1 MREPQAEH
9 EVLGQIPSP
18 IKRLWVGLFVILTLF
33 LSFAIYATYEIR
45 WLESFQVNVVQQNR
59 KASLQL
65 LRLQNDAYLL
75 AISIRDMPHDEA
87 RYPIRDWRSEF
98 NRLRDDMDHALT
110 LEGQYAVNTPASND
124 KRVQLRTVLADFWR
138 TADRIFAVARQGRE
152 QEARRMI
159 ETELEP
165 KRAVI
170 TETVS
175 RLLVLNDRAQVDA
188 AEKIAA
194 VYSSVKQEI
203 LILIG
208 VLFLLALGTGL
219 YTLQANRR
227 TFEKLQHLAEKLQV
241 QSEQLRKL
249 SWKLID
255 VQENTLRHVARDL
268 HDEFGQI
275 LTAVGAMLSRASQ
288 RGLERDSLFVQ
299 DVEKVKKIVEDAL
312 QKVRDTSQMFRPAI
326 LDDFG
331 MEQTLEWFTSQFSRQ
346 TGIQVHFDHD
356 AEDYGVPAESAIHV
370 YRITQAALS
379 NVARHSGAHE
389 AWVSLRGRN
398 GKLSLEIRDDGNGF
412 DPVATMDRAVGD
424 GIGLMGMHER
434 AEHLNGSMELRSAP
448 GRGTTVR
455 VLIPINS
462 RVPQPAAEKVG

>member
-1 MREPQAEH
+1 MNEPVSEH
-9 EVLGQIPSP
+9 GLLSQIPSP
-18 IKRLWVGLFVILTLF
+18 TKRLWVGLFVILTLF
-33 LSFAIYATYEIR
+33 LGFAIYSTYEIR
-45 WLESFQVNVVQQNR
+45 WLEDFQANVVQQNR

-75 AISIRDMPHDEA
+75 AISIHDMPHSES

-98 NRLRDDMDHALT
+98 NRLRDDMDNALA
-110 LEGQYAVNTPASND
+110 LEDRYAVPTSASND
-124 KRVQLRTVLADFWR
+124 KRVQLHAVLADFWSA
-138 TADRIFAVARQGRE
+138 ADDIFLAAKQGKE
-152 QEARRMI
+152 AEARRRV

-165 KRAVI
+165 KRAMI
-170 TETVS
+170 TEIVS

-188 AEKIAA
+188 AQKIAV
-194 VYSSVKQEI
+194 VYSSVKEEI

-249 SWKLID
+249 SWKLIE

-288 RGLERDSLFVQ
+288 RGLEKDSPFVQ
-299 DVEKVKKIVEDAL
+299 DVEKVKKIVEDTL
-312 QKVRDTSQMFRPAI
+312 QNVRDTSQMFRPAI

-331 MEQTLEWFTSQFSRQ
+331 MEQTLEWFAAQFSRQ
-346 TGIQVHFDHD
+346 TGIQVHFDRD
-356 AEDYGVPAESAIHV
+356 AQDYGVPAESAIHI
-370 YRITQAALS
+370 YRIVQAALS
-379 NVARHSGAHE
+379 NVARHSGARE
-389 AWVSLRGRN
+389 AWVSLKGRN
-398 GKLSLEIRDDGNGF
+398 GKLALEIRDNGKGF
-412 DPVATMDRAVGD
+412 DAAAALDRSAGD

-434 AEHLNGSMELRSAP
+434 AEHLDGSMELRSAP
-448 GRGTTVR
+448 GGGTVVE
-455 VLIPINS
+455 VLIPLEVRAS
-462 RVPQPAAEKVG
+462 QPAEEKVG

>member
-1 MREPQAEH
+1 MSEPPSEH
-9 EVLGQIPSP
+9 EVLLQIPSP
-18 IKRLWVGLFVILTLF
+18 TKRLWVGLFVILTLF
-33 LSFAIYATYEIR
+33 LGFAIYSTYEIR
-45 WLESFQVNVVQQNR
+45 WLENFQANVVQQNR

-87 RYPIRDWRSEF
+87 RYPIRDWRAEF
-98 NRLRDDMDHALT
+98 NRLRDDMDQALT
-110 LEGQYAVNTPASND
+110 LEGQYAVNTPASED
-124 KRVQLRTVLADFWR
+124 KRVQLRSVLADFWAS
-138 TADRIFAVARQGRE
+138 ADHIFVIAQQGKE
-152 QEARRMI
+152 EEARRLI

-165 KRAVI
+165 KRAMI

-194 VYSSVKQEI
+194 VYSSVKEEI

-249 SWKLID
+249 SWKLIE

-275 LTAVGAMLSRASQ
+275 LTAVGAMLGRASQ
-288 RGLERDSLFVQ
+288 RGLDRDSAFVQ
-299 DVEKVKKIVEDAL
+299 DVEKVKKIVEDTL
-312 QKVRDTSQMFRPAI
+312 QNVRDTSQMFRPAI

-331 MEQTLEWFTSQFSRQ
+331 MEQTLEWFASQFSRQ
-346 TGIQVHFDHD
+346 TGIQVHFEHD
-356 AEDYGVPAESAIHV
+356 AEDYGFPAESAIHI
-370 YRITQAALS
+370 YRIVQAALS
-379 NVARHSGAHE
+379 NVARHSGARD
-389 AWVSLRGRN
+389 AWVSLKEQD
-398 GKLSLEIRDDGNGF
+398 GKLVLEIRDNGKGF
-412 DPVATMDRAVGD
+412 DAATALDRTVGD
-424 GIGLMGMHER
+424 GIGMMGMHER
-434 AEHLNGSMELRSAP
+434 AEHLNGSFQVRSEP
-448 GRGTTVR
+448 GEGTAVK
-455 VLIPINS
+455 VLIPLNS
-462 RVPQPAAEKVG
+462 RAIQPATEEVG